1 PLIDDDGSVVGTSAS
16 FIDVTQ
22 MTQLR
27 AEVERSKQD
36 VETAYEE
43 LQSSNEEL
51 ETTNE
56 ELQSTV
62 EELETTNEELQSSN
76 EELETMN
83 EELEST
89 NAELQSINTD
99 LRIRTE
105 EVNKLNTFLRAI
117 TGNIDVGAAVLD
129 AGSKIQVWNERAAD
143 LWGMRSDE
151 VVGQGFFDLDIGL
164 PSRDLRGMIRAVM
177 RGNPAHDEATV
188 EAIDRKST
196 RLNSSHV
203 SSSYAVFCLKKKNTV
218 DPDRRLQWR
227 SSDTVRCP
235 AA

>member
-1 PLIDDDGSVVGTSAS
+1 
-16 FIDVTQ
+16 
-22 MTQLR
+22 
-27 AEVERSKQD
+27 
-36 VETAYEE
+36 
-43 LQSSNEEL
+43 QSSNEEL

-117 TGNIDVGAAVLD
+117 TGIIDVGAAVLD

-151 VVGQGFFDLDIGL
+151 VLQRRNSGGSLVARREGQLHHSTAQLLCQGGAHVDQAAVRDEPVLGVLGRAPGEDDAPIGVLGGIGL
-164 PSRDLRGMIRAVM
+164 ASQHVDT
-177 RGNPAHDEATV
+177 PACFLV
-188 EAIDRKST
+188 G
-196 RLNSSHV
+196 
-203 SSSYAVFCLKKKNTV
+203 
-218 DPDRRLQWR
+218 
-227 SSDTVRCP
+227 
-235 AA
+235 